1 MCLIFYELGTLSYKG
16 LPSSQLILNSQFLT
30 GKDYICERFKIMSIL
45 VHKILDFVGHQQ
57 AVYSIAL
64 LSNQNSFVSSGGDGF
79 LVKWPLNSPEGVL
92 IAKHNEPIY
101 CVSANQ
107 SFVFTGSSNG
117 NLSVFDIESNH
128 LVKKIKLDANALFDI
143 VFFEDKVLV
152 ATFSGKIM
160 VLNSGFEIEQTVAL
174 SGKSIRKIKVIESGF
189 IAVGSEPAVWR
200 LSKNFELV
208 KKYTH
213 FNQSVFAIDY
223 LEKQRTIICGGR
235 DAVLEIINKEHETES
250 IKAHLLHINDICLND
265 EKTMFLTASMDK
277 TIKLWNS
284 ENFELL
290 KVINSEKNGGHR
302 SSVNKILW
310 FDKNKFISCS
320 DDKAIKSFEIL

>member
-1 MCLIFYELGTLSYKG
+1 
-16 LPSSQLILNSQFLT
+16 
-30 GKDYICERFKIMSIL
+30 MSIS
-45 VHKILDFVGHQQ
+45 VNKIFDFLGHQQ
-57 AVYSIAL
+57 AVYSMAL
-64 LSNQNSFVSSGGDGF
+64 LPNQNSFVSSGGDGF
-79 LVKWPLNSPEGVL
+79 LVKWAFNSPEGVL

-107 SFVFTGSSNG
+107 NFVFTGSSKG

-128 LVKKIKLDANALFDI
+128 LIKKIKLDNNALFDI
-143 VFFEDKVLV
+143 VFIDNKVLI
-152 ATFSGKIM
+152 ATYSGKII
-160 VLNSGFEIEQTVAL
+160 VLNSEFEIERTVAL
-174 SGKSIRKIKVIESGF
+174 SDKSIRKIKVIESGF
-189 IAVGSEPAVWR
+189 LATGSEPAVWQ
-200 LSKNFELV
+200 LKKNFEIV
-208 KKYTH
+208 EKYTH

-223 LEKQRTIICGGR
+223 LKKQNTIICGGR
-235 DAVLEIINKEHETES
+235 DALLEIIKLEHETKS
-250 IKAHLLHINDICLND
+250 IKAHLLHINDISLND

-290 KVINSEKNGGHR
+290 KVINLEKNDGHR

-320 DDKAIKSFEIL
+320 DDKAIKSFEILEK